1 MHKLL
6 ILLVGLLVVT
16 VVNFEIYQNEK
27 SIKQGKNIYLRL
39 APVDPRALMMGDYM
53 SLRYSIESELR
64 GEKYQDSIVLYLDKN
79 QVAKIDNDKDDKQ
92 KIVIKLTKERYGA
105 RLKLAHR
112 YYFQEG
118 FADRYQKAKYGRFKI
133 DGDKILLVGLAD
145 EEFEEL

>member
-6 ILLVGLLVVT
+6 ILLVALLVVT
-16 VVNFEIYQNEK
+16 VVNFEIFQNEK

-64 GEKYQDSIVLYLDKN
+64 GEKYQDIIVLYLDKN
-79 QVAKIDNDKDDKQ
+79 QVAKIDNNKDDKQ
-92 KIVIKLTKERYGA
+92 KIVIKLTKESYGA

-145 EEFEEL
+145 EEFGEL

>member
-27 SIKQGKNIYLRL
+27 SIKHGKNIYLRL

-92 KIVIKLTKERYGA
+92 KIVIKLTKESYGA